1 MTYQIYQWNFWQT
14 QGYCL
19 NFQTL
24 ATYTL
29 VDGNT
34 GQKLVDEKD
43 IGNNES
49 IRTEYDIEEV
59 NVDCEE

>member
-1 MTYQIYQWNFWQT
+1 M
-14 QGYCL
+14 
-19 NFQTL
+19 

-29 VDGNT
+29 VDGKT

-43 IGNNES
+43 IGNNDS

>member
-1 MTYQIYQWNFWQT
+1 M
-14 QGYCL
+14 G
-19 NFQTL
+19 
-24 ATYTL
+24 TYTL

-49 IRTEYDIEEV
+49 IRTEYEIEEV
-59 NVDCEE
+59 IVDTEE

>member
-1 MTYQIYQWNFWQT
+1 M
-14 QGYCL
+14 
-19 NFQTL
+19 

-29 VDGNT
+29 VNGDT

-59 NVDCEE
+59 QVDSEE

>member
-1 MTYQIYQWNFWQT
+1 M
-14 QGYCL
+14 
-19 NFQTL
+19 
-24 ATYTL
+24 
-29 VDGNT
+29 VDSNT

-59 NVDCEE
+59 HVEDEVGN